1 MQWCMEWVGGGGVQW
16 AIWVACLEAAVAWG
30 STCREL
36 GVAVEEE
43 EKGSSQECLDRQV
56 RQAQAEA
63 QAQVEG
69 QEGRQERRERR
80 QLVRPWLR
88 GPLPRL
94 LLPHQLLPTT
104 GRSQRRC
111 LRPLARRIPR
121 SLPSS
126 TRRLV
131 SQRALLS

>member
-1 MQWCMEWVGGGGVQW
+1 M
-16 AIWVACLEAAVAWG
+16 
-30 STCREL
+30 
-36 GVAVEEE
+36 AVEEE
-43 EKGSSQECLDRQV
+43 EKGSSKECLDRRV
-56 RQAQAEA
+56 REAEAQAEA
-63 QAQVEG
+63 QAEG
-69 QEGRQERRERR
+69 QERRQERRERR

-104 GRSQRRC
+104 GHSQRRC
-111 LRPLARRIPR
+111 LRPLVRRIPR

-131 SQRALLS
+131 RHWALS